1 MISTMD
7 SLNNSNTSHNTQ
19 TMSFKQTLKLHHNDN
34 VIKTFNHSSKLAFK
48 LAKTSCH
55 ISFLK
60 SCRDFSITPK
70 GLTLSDPLKSCRSH
84 EFLQKAQS
92 LLVTSRLQQYKRDYA
107 TTESLYLSLLQQLQ
121 VSLNNTDHYEHIL
134 HLNSVK
140 IDTTMQTFICKHS
153 KKFQVLL
160 AINNLHLVSPYNAFL
175 QHHHKTQ
182 RTLKSTI
189 SGPLQITKPV
199 PNKKTTII
207 NLSDEKLTLDETS
220 QMKPDETRLGL
231 KFTPTPKNNPTTDIA
246 SHIQPAVKHLPDGMQ
261 SSIADD
267 VTHLLHSPPT
277 AKSNLQP
284 HLQLALKNLKT
295 KTQRLKIFPADKGN
309 SIVILTH
316 KQYHDKVQQ
325 HIDEGPYTRH
335 PHYLLNSTA
344 YLNVYSLTTK
354 SLNHFTTHVETFT
367 HVRPNYMAH
376 LKFTKLTVP
385 FAP

>member
-1 MISTMD
+1 MLISIAIFTCLPSCINLSNIDPINTMVSTMD
-7 SLNNSNTSHNTQ
+7 SLNNSNTFQNTQ

-55 ISFLK
+55 ISLLK

-84 EFLQKAQS
+84 EILQKVQS

-121 VSLNNTDHYEHIL
+121 VSFNNTDHYEHIL

-160 AINNLHLVSPYNAFL
+160 DINNLHLVSPYNAFL

-199 PNKKTTII
+199 PKR
-207 NLSDEKLTLDETS
+207 
-220 QMKPDETRLGL
+220 KPR
-231 KFTPTPKNNPTTDIA
+231 
-246 SHIQPAVKHLPDGMQ
+246 
-261 SSIADD
+261 
-267 VTHLLHSPPT
+267 
-277 AKSNLQP
+277 
-284 HLQLALKNLKT
+284 
-295 KTQRLKIFPADKGN
+295 
-309 SIVILTH
+309 
-316 KQYHDKVQQ
+316 
-325 HIDEGPYTRH
+325 
-335 PHYLLNSTA
+335 
-344 YLNVYSLTTK
+344 
-354 SLNHFTTHVETFT
+354 
-367 HVRPNYMAH
+367 
-376 LKFTKLTVP
+376 
-385 FAP
+385 